1 LPSLKKT
8 HSQHRSL
15 FESITCG
22 QLLASGV
29 CYIISGVLCPLYDEF
44 LHPAPTD
51 AAPSALSPIR
61 GKKASHN
68 SLSHGLLARCL
79 VFEDESPEAFETL
92 LAQHIE
98 RYQPADPAEFGFI
111 EEMVAAAWRMR
122 RAWAIETHMLDTNA
136 PDPSNV
142 PPVDRMSTAFQSLA
156 NTAALPL
163 MHRYETRLHM
173 LYQRA
178 LHNLLLVRA
187 AVPNEPSPISEQTTL
202 LVGPACPEANMT
214 KSS

>member
-1 LPSLKKT
+1 MSSLRRVLA
-8 HSQHRSL
+8 SRANGRRSL
-15 FESITCG
+15 G
-22 QLLASGV
+22 
-29 CYIISGVLCPLYDEF
+29 
-44 LHPAPTD
+44 PATD
-51 AAPSALSPIR
+51 P
-61 GKKASHN
+61 GKQKASQN
-68 SLSHGLLARCL
+68 ALSHGLLARCL
-79 VFEDESPEAFETL
+79 VLQDESPEAFETL

-98 RYQPADPAEFGFI
+98 RYQPADPVEFGFI
-111 EEMVAAAWRMR
+111 EEMVGAAWRMR
-122 RAWAIETHMLDTNA
+122 RAWAIETRMLDTNA
-136 PDPSNV
+136 PDPSEV

-202 LVGPACPEANMT
+202 LVGPASACLEANMT